1 MSASEQFTWTV
12 TNPGPDFINENTD
25 PLVEDA
31 YAFSVAEGAPVGSPV
46 GTAPADDP
54 DNDTPL
60 TYSIIGGNDKDLFTI
75 DSASGAITVAQ
86 SPDDAN
92 GDLGVHQLSIQ
103 VIDGEG
109 GVDTGTVTI
118 TVVDGN
124 EPPSGNDLPNRSGED
139 AQAIAGV
146 NLSGYFKDGDEP
158 PDTLSF
164 ASTTAPPSWGVGC
177 TRSR

>member
-1 MSASEQFTWTV
+1 
-12 TNPGPDFINENTD
+12 
-25 PLVEDA
+25 
-31 YAFSVAEGAPVGSPV
+31 V

-118 TVVDGN
+118 T
-124 EPPSGNDLPNRSGED
+124 PSRW
-139 AQAIAGV
+139 
-146 NLSGYFKDGDEP
+146 
-158 PDTLSF
+158 
-164 ASTTAPPSWGVGC
+164 STAMSRPAAMTCRTAPARTPRRLPG
-177 TRSR
+177 